1 MSEIEILAK
10 YEQAH
15 QMCRKMGLELV
26 INGECFEIL
35 RDGQSLFTKMKLSGI
50 VDFLIG
56 YELASN
62 N

>member
-1 MSEIEILAK
+1 MSEIEILIK

-15 QMCRKMGLELV
+15 QMCKKMGMTLT
-26 INGECFEIL
+26 INGECFEIR

-50 VDFLIG
+50 VDFLTG
-56 YELASN
+56 YERASN